1 MKDYKEEQFHS
12 KNCLLE
18 MPLSYA
24 KVRSFEKCT
33 TKTELR
39 NGKSY
44 ITKLYTRL

>member
-1 MKDYKEEQFHS
+1 MKDYKEERFHS
-12 KNCLLE
+12 KNYFLE

-24 KVRSFEKCT
+24 RMCSFEKCT

-44 ITKLYTRL
+44 IIKLYTRL